1 MNSIYKVFL
10 ILHIIGGSL
19 GLLSGLLNILRK
31 KGNKNHKLVGKIFFI
46 SMLTA
51 GISSLILAYI
61 HPNYFLFI
69 VGVFTIYMVC
79 SGQLY
84 LNRYNNR
91 TSKQIELIVTMS
103 MFLAGFLFI
112 GKGILV
118 LIKVNLFGLVFL
130 TFGCLGLLFV
140 YQDFKNHQKK
150 SEIKNNWLVAHLQRM
165 SGAFIAALTAF
176 LVVNEHYFPEEIPS
190 VLYWL
195 LPTIFVTPLIIKWSR
210 KYQIQNK

>member
-1 MNSIYKVFL
+1 
-10 ILHIIGGSL
+10 
-19 GLLSGLLNILRK
+19 
-31 KGNKNHKLVGKIFFI
+31 
-46 SMLTA
+46 MLTA

-103 MFLAGFLFI
+103 MFLARFLFI

-130 TFGCLGLLFV
+130 TFGCLGYCLC
-140 YQDFKNHQKK
+140 
-150 SEIKNNWLVAHLQRM
+150 IKT
-165 SGAFIAALTAF
+165 SK
-176 LVVNEHYFPEEIPS
+176 
-190 VLYWL
+190 
-195 LPTIFVTPLIIKWSR
+195 IIKKNQKLKIIGLLLTYKECQVLSL
-210 KYQIQNK
+210 QL